1 VIKPLPCIRC
11 DKLLEPVDP
20 EHMPLQP
27 DCGVMF
33 SASGN
38 YGSEVFDPM
47 DRTHLEINLCD
58 ECVIIARDQG
68 RLLRKRRPSCHHEHE
83 IVEWSE

>member
-1 VIKPLPCIRC
+1 MSAPLPCIRC
-11 DKLLEPVDP
+11 GKALEPVDP
-20 EHMPLQP
+20 AYAPLQP

-38 YGSEVFDPM
+38 YGSEVFDLM

-58 ECVIIARDQG
+58 ECVIKSRDEG
-68 RLLRKRRPSCHHEHE
+68 RLVRKRRPACNHEYE
-83 IVEWSE
+83 TVEWSE